1 MIYHLTY
8 LVKEIGNKKMSFED
22 LNTANYINL
31 ETFRK
36 DGTSVK
42 TPVWLAADKNKL
54 GKLRHS
60 KTERVSIEISID

>member
-1 MIYHLTY
+1 
-8 LVKEIGNKKMSFED
+8 MSFED
-22 LNTANYINL
+22 LSTANYINL